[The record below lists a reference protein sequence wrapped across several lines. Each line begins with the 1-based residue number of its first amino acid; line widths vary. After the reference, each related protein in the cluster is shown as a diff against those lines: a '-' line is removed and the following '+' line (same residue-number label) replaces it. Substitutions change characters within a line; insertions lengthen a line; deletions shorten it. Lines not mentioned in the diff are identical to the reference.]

1 MSRPAPERRD
11 TEALFGE
18 VRAVYDELDQRRV
31 ERFCEGRTDCCRFKL
46 TGLTPY
52 LTRGE
57 AYVAARAFRATGKG
71 EVPVKADGSCPM
83 LVESTGRCQIYQDRP
98 FACRTHFCE
107 AAGGAYPRRD
117 VIDLI
122 RRLEAVDEKWDGRGP
137 QKIEVAIGYALR
149 NLPRSGK
156 R

>member
-11 TEALFGE
+11 TEALFAE
-18 VRAVYDELDQRRV
+18 VRAVYSELEERPI

-46 TGLTPY
+46 TGQTPY

-57 AYVAARAFRATGKG
+57 AYVAARAYRSMGKG
-71 EVPVKADGSCPM
+71 EIPVKKDGSCPM
-83 LVESTGRCQIYQDRP
+83 LVEGTAKCQIYEDRP

-107 AAGGAYPRRD
+107 AAGGPYARRD
-117 VIDLI
+117 VVDLI

-149 NLPRSGK
+149 NLPRSAN